1 MSYIKLSEIDK
12 DMKFKLAHVAGY
24 KVEEDKENN
33 RCKIVGAD
41 NYIDNNFR
49 NIDEVLLLIRSDL
62 KRKGF
67 IVAA

>member
-12 DMKFKLAHVAGY
+12 HIKFQLAAVAGY
-24 KVEEDKENN
+24 KVEEDKETR
-33 RCKIVGAD
+33 RCYIVGAD
-41 NYIDNNFR
+41 SYIDNCFR
-49 NIDEVLLLIRSDL
+49 NIDEVLLLIRNDL